1 MGRRPK
7 RSAAGPA
14 NKAPPKR
21 LASEAPPRTPIH
33 AGLNPSCGEAKLNEI
48 PMIPSPNPSQNS
60 PPEAPTATRKL
71 NHRSGASSYA
81 TVGDPVAPLAPTVSV
96 EGKEDSALI
105 AGDTLARLSSFTPRA
120 RLSRLYDF
128 FRNPVIADASA

>member
-33 AGLNPSCGEAKLNEI
+33 AGLNPSCGEARLNEI

-60 PPEAPTATRKL
+60 PPEAPTATRRL

-81 TVGDPVAPLAPTVSV
+81 TVGDPAGTAPPTVSFEDK
-96 EGKEDSALI
+96 EGSTLI
-105 AGDTLARLSSFTPRA
+105 ARDAPARLSFSTPRA
-120 RLSRLYDF
+120 RVSRL
-128 FRNPVIADASA
+128 